1 MPFAHQIDPS
11 KQSSGGPAGVI
22 YGYLVVWF
30 GTVSVFMVLS
40 ELVSM

>member
-1 MPFAHQIDPS
+1 MLKQCA

-22 YGYLVVWF
+22 YGYLTVWV